1 MTWNTPSL
9 WHLNKNYCF
18 CSLEWLPIGFRVVC
32 KSAASRWVYWCV
44 GFYSKYSDYDQHLQH
59 KHKCYRIHSHIAASK
74 PISGCV
80 LDALEQQIASNTDTH
95 GSGSGRVKE
104 MERITMNVLYIESST
119 STHIYQH
126 LRLLFKVIFFL
137 LSFFDFFFFSFWLV
151 LTHARPYFEPHNKN
165 INGYK

>member
-1 MTWNTPSL
+1 M
-9 WHLNKNYCF
+9 
-18 CSLEWLPIGFRVVC
+18 PIGFRVVC

-74 PISGCV
+74 PISGCA

-95 GSGSGRVKE
+95 GSGCGRVKE

-126 LRLLFKVIFFL
+126 LRLLFKVIFFFFPSL
-137 LSFFDFFFFSFWLV
+137 TSSSPFGWCSHTPDRILSR
-151 LTHARPYFEPHNKN
+151 TIR
-165 INGYK
+165 I